1 MRKAGIVI
9 VAGLLLFSL
18 IFGGE
23 GTIDTAAR
31 LIPPS
36 LSEPFG
42 TDMLGRSLL
51 ERTAGGVGISMAA
64 AALVTLFSVLAALVM
79 SYLCTLPRFPR
90 QAVLAAADS
99 LKAVPSIVLALFL
112 SSLSGPGFMKMV
124 IAISLSH
131 ISDITR
137 TAYSRTASIMSE
149 EYITASRTVGA
160 GSIRIF
166 IFHIL
171 PGILRYIIMQAVSV
185 FLSAVIAES
194 TLSFLGC
201 GIPAPL
207 PSLGS
212 ILSEARLAMLS
223 APWLIAI
230 PASVLLLLGTGLSLI
245 AFSFSESD
253 PSSEGAHKR
262 KLVGVSEIPSDGKA

>member
-9 VAGLLLFSL
+9 VASLLLFSL

-51 ERTAGGVGISMAA
+51 ERTAA

-79 SYLCTLPRFPR
+79 SYLCTLPRFPH

-212 ILSEARLAMLS
+212 ILSEARPAMLS

-262 KLVGVSEIPSDGKA
+262 KLVGVSEIPSDGKT